1 MSIPI
6 HLQQF
11 KAAGIYRVVFDK
23 STIVNY
29 DTELLRLVVGYSEQ
43 GPFNTPV
50 YVKDPQTFVAM
61 FGGINKKLEKRGIF
75 FHRLALQM
83 LQVSPCLVLNL
94 KKFKN
99 ETVGGATISSDFNPT
114 ANPIDTVELN
124 VEDIY
129 DTTRFWT
136 LEADKLNN
144 LRDIH
149 GKVMEDYINI
159 ATTNTKKT
167 SATVFIRKAS
177 GIKVQGYNI
186 TVNDW
191 YSDDPAGVPEFLEKF
206 KNNLISDFF
215 AEVYVFKGKFTAKQ
229 VLASDTLK
237 NYFVVE
243 LVNEEE
249 DENGE
254 KVQTFELK
262 LRDKVYDAFGDA
274 KDTLDMLYADET
286 SNALGHYVG
295 CLIPEFKNKN
305 NGYAALDILFNT
317 DIDVHNMMM
326 SFNTDML
333 YEDDGANLDLSGRLR
348 IPTYAALKEK
358 KVPNDSLSIDKI
370 FDGTAT
376 TSVLGNVNAPVVA
389 DIMSLRSSVVKKEVD
404 EAGNVTFK
412 PLLEFYHGSRSIGG
426 TMVVTSV
433 TDTTITLQQC
443 GTHEEVVINYESGAK
458 KIAAEKFGVVF
469 KNTELTLPEP
479 TYYTQEEC
487 NEHNATLEGAVHAG
501 DVQTPADDEH
511 PEDVLYTD
519 ETAAEYNATLEGAWT
534 TETVKEG
541 IPNGFFEIKNG
552 FGTGWTDGNAF
563 EDVTPNN
570 KEQNLLSGPEKVI
583 TSVTAIE
590 KTDDASTYTDIDD
603 NLKVSLLE
611 VSYTTDSKYTNKTIK
626 DGDSVYGTS
635 VTFIDYDDD
644 NWSWSSDVE
653 IIDGVKEAALICTNY
668 YDRSLLSILTPGD
681 CLLAQDNVVDYN
693 ENDEHDD
700 ADNYCDAVYVQEL
713 GSKYDANGNFVCHYV
728 KLNGKPMIWPAD
740 DSNNERPITPGYE
753 GPDNINQYIIRI
765 DAPLN
770 QEIGTMKPL
779 YLEGYTYQLSRPDG
793 TGMYAKLQWQKE
805 ILSVLTDYKGLRTGL
820 LNKSEIDYR
829 YVIDTFASFP
839 DSSIKKELAYLCK
852 QKQSAFCIANF
863 PSVQSFTK
871 CPYASFTDSKGIF
884 NVEYVVKG
892 CNKKKA
898 SSISFSMPDDTEGAS
913 FIAFYTPLKFSD
925 GYLDTIVPSAGLVSN
940 LFIEKY
946 MTRQPYY
953 IVAGPNYGRVNASGM
968 IGPDYKYSMDEL
980 QVIEPFGVN
989 CMVYRP
995 NFGTFIN
1002 ANQTA
1007 KQVPLSALSKVH
1019 VRELVIYLMD
1029 EVEKVL
1035 QAYQWEFNNSRTREA
1050 ILSRA
1055 NDICARIMSNGGLQA
1070 YLNIMDKS
1078 NNTPEIIDNEMAV
1091 LSTHI
1096 EPGMGCGKMVHELTL
1111 YRTGQMMSSIAEA

>member
-50 YVKDPQTFVAM
+50 YVKDPQTFTAM

-94 KKFKN
+94 KKFSN
-99 ETVGGATISSDFNPT
+99 ETVGGATISSDFNPI
-114 ANPIDTVELN
+114 AEPIDEVELK

-136 LEADKLNN
+136 LDAEKLNG
-144 LRDIH
+144 LRDVS
-149 GKVMEDYINI
+149 GQTMDQYINI
-159 ATTNTKKT
+159 CTTNTKKT

-177 GIKVQGYNI
+177 GLKVNGYNI

-191 YSDDPAGVPEFLEKF
+191 YSDNPNAMPEFLEKF

-215 AEVYVFKGKFTAKQ
+215 AEIYVFNGQFTPKQ
-229 VLASDTLK
+229 VLASDSLK
-237 NYFVVE
+237 NYFIVE
-243 LVNEEE
+243 NKGTD
-249 DENGE
+249 DEPE
-254 KVQTFELK
+254 LELK
-262 LRDKVYDAFGDA
+262 LRDKVFNAFGDA
-274 KDTLDMLYADET
+274 ADTLDMLYADET
-286 SNALGHYVG
+286 SNALGHYIG
-295 CLIPEFKNKN
+295 ALIPEFKTKN
-305 NGYAALDILFNT
+305 NSYAALDILFNT
-317 DIDVHNMMM
+317 DIDIHNMMM
-326 SFNTDML
+326 SFNTDLL
-333 YEDDGANLDLSGRLR
+333 YESEDANIDLSGRMR
-348 IPTYAALKEK
+348 IPTEEGITER
-358 KVPNDSLSIDKI
+358 KVTNTSLSLNKL

-376 TSVLGNVNAPVVA
+376 TTVLGNVNAPVIA
-389 DIMSLRSSVVKKEVD
+389 DKMHIRTNAAQWVKEGDVKTV
-404 EAGNVTFK
+404 K
-412 PLLEFYHGSRSIGG
+412 PLIDFRKNNKSITGILYVTEVSDTQIKLKQVG
-426 TMVVTSV
+426 T
-433 TDTTITLQQC
+433 
-443 GTHEEVVINYESGAK
+443 GEEVTVNYEEGAK
-458 KIAAEKFGVVF
+458 EIAAKKFGVIFDASDAPVAGRG
-469 KNTELTLPEP
+469 
-479 TYYTQEEC
+479 TYWD
-487 NEHNATLEGAVHAG
+487 EGDAF
-501 DVQTPADDEH
+501 ADS
-511 PEDVLYTD
+511 
-519 ETAAEYNATLEGAWT
+519 
-534 TETVKEG
+534 
-541 IPNGFFEIKNG
+541 EIG
-552 FGTGWTDGNAF
+552 
-563 EDVTPNN
+563 
-570 KEQNLLSGPEKVI
+570 GPEKVI
-583 TSVTAIE
+583 TAVTAIE
-590 KTDDASTYTDIDD
+590 KTIDDETTYTDIDK
-603 NLKVSLLE
+603 NLKVSMMD
-611 VSYTTDSKYTNKTIK
+611 VQYVTNSVYTNSNIAAN
-626 DGDSVYGTS
+626 DCVYGSS
-635 VTFIDYDDD
+635 VTFIDHDDA
-644 NWSWSSDVE
+644 NWNWE
-653 IIDGVKEAALICTNY
+653 HGFELIDGIKQPALVCREY
-668 YDRSLLSILTPGD
+668 YDRTLLSILKPGD
-681 CLLAQDNVVDYN
+681 CLVAKDGIVDYN
-693 ENDEHDD
+693 EDGELNDNDYYHDT
-700 ADNYCDAVYVQEL
+700 VYVQEV
-713 GSKYDANGNFVCHYV
+713 GTRYFTEDDQEVKDGDKKVGDFDAHYV
-728 KLNGKPMIWPAD
+728 LLTAEPLQYPNDVDITRPD
-740 DSNNERPITPGYE
+740 TNTQDVDSPNN
-753 GPDNINQYIIRI
+753 QFLVRI

-779 YLEGYTYQLSRPDG
+779 YLEGYVYQLARPDG
-793 TGMYAKLQWQKE
+793 TGMWAKLQWQKE
-805 ILSVLTDYKGLRTGL
+805 ILSVLTAYKGLRTGL

-829 YVIDTFASFP
+829 YVIDTFQSFP
-839 DSSIKKELAYLCK
+839 DASIKKELSYLCK
-852 QKQSAFCIANF
+852 EKQSAFCIANF
-863 PSVQSFTK
+863 PSVQTFTK
-871 CPYASFTDSKGIF
+871 CPYAAYTDSKGVF

-946 MTRQPYY
+946 LTRQPYY
-953 IVAGPNYGRVNASGM
+953 IVAGPNYGRVYASGM
-968 IGPDYKYSMDEL
+968 VGPDYKYSMDEL
-980 QVIEPFGVN
+980 QIIEPFGVN

-1007 KQVPLSALSKVH
+1007 KQIPLSALSKVH

-1035 QAYQWEFNNSRTREA
+1035 QAYQWEFNNARTREA

-1070 YLNIMDKS
+1070 YLNIMDES